1 MFILNEKEDKGIK
14 KVSDNAKG
22 YIENSKPIGD
32 DVPLTES
39 LAENMANIRHY
50 LKDTADFISKPVLV
64 CGLEVQIITFE
75 GMVSTQNMGNV
86 LLKPLLGL
94 SLPNPT
100 PKSLL
105 YWIRNEAV
113 LAPEQKEAKTL
124 GVLFRALMSGF
135 VAVLIDGVDV
145 AIIAGIQ
152 GFASRSVSEPDS
164 EVNVRG
170 AREGFVEVIRTNMA
184 LIRRRIKSSR
194 LVFEF
199 MNVGETSKTDLC
211 LCYLS
216 NMVSPEVLNDVRRR
230 IALIDLD
237 LVLDS
242 GYIQPFLDTD
252 IPSVFSNVGVTE
264 RPDTSCAKISEG
276 RVVVLVDGTPFAL
289 IVPYLFNEN
298 FQTLDDYSHRPF
310 YASFIRIM
318 KYFAFFLTILLPGVY
333 VAVVTFHPELLPE
346 ALLFNIAASEETT
359 PFPLMFGALLIHF
372 LYELMREAGLR
383 LPRSIG
389 HAVGIVGGLVIGD
402 AAVTAGLIGAPMVM
416 IVALTAISSFVV
428 PSLYEPVTIL
438 RFVIIVVGG
447 VAGLYGITLVL
458 CAVFVNLC
466 ALSAYGIPATA
477 PATPVKLF
485 DQRDVF
491 IRTSWKTL
499 GKRELKVQDLPG
511 SELDDKG
518 AGV

>member
-1 MFILNEKEDKGIK
+1 MKEKNGRGAE
-14 KVSDNAKG
+14 AAE
-22 YIENSKPIGD
+22 YTENSPPEGD
-32 DVPLTES
+32 NITLTES
-39 LAENMANIRHY
+39 LDENMANIRHC
-50 LKDTADFISKPVLV
+50 LRDTADFVNKPVLI
-64 CGLEVQIITFE
+64 CGVRVALLTFE

-94 SLPNPT
+94 RLDNPT
-100 PKSLL
+100 PKELL
-105 YWIRNEAV
+105 YWMRNEAV
-113 LAPEQKEAKTL
+113 LAPEQKEVTSL
-124 GVLFRALMSGF
+124 GPLLKALMSGF
-135 VAVLIDGVDV
+135 VAVLIDGVDTAV
-145 AIIAGIQ
+145 IAGIQ

-170 AREGFVEVIRTNMA
+170 SREGFVEPIRTNMA

-194 LVFEF
+194 LVFELTSA
-199 MNVGETSKTDLC
+199 GETSKTDLC
-211 LCYLS
+211 LCYIS
-216 NMVSPEVLNDVRRR
+216 NMASPEILADVRRR
-230 IALIDLD
+230 LAGINLD
-237 LVLDS
+237 MVLDS

-264 RPDTSCAKISEG
+264 RPDTVCAKISEG

-289 IVPYLFNEN
+289 IAPYLFNEN
-298 FQTLDDYSHRPF
+298 FQTMDDYSHRPF
-310 YASFIRIM
+310 YASFIRLM

-383 LPRSIG
+383 LPRPIG

-428 PSLYEPVTIL
+428 PSLYEPVTLL
-438 RFVIIVVGG
+438 RFALIVVGG
-447 VAGLYGITLVL
+447 LTGLYGITLVL

-466 ALSAYGIPATA
+466 ALSAYGVPATA
-477 PATPVKLF
+477 PATPAKLF

-499 GKRELKVQDLPG
+499 GKRTLNIQSLPG

-518 AGV
+518 AGR